1 VEQQSKSIPDDAFQ
15 AQMLAGTSRTFALT
29 IPQLPPG
36 LSRVVANAYLLC
48 RIVDTVEDEPALSA
62 ELKRRFCAM
71 FVDAVAGTETA
82 ERFSAELSPLL
93 SSETIPA
100 VHRLIKETPRV
111 IAITHGFTPAQQD
124 ALRDC
129 VRVMGQGM
137 AQFQDGQPGRGL
149 RDLPELDRYC
159 YHVAGVVGEM
169 LTRLFCE
176 HSSEIARHKTAL
188 MQLAV
193 RFGQGLQMTNILK
206 DVWDDLER
214 GACWLPRDVFAQ
226 TGFDLGELAPGRH
239 SEGFGRGMQ
248 RLVGIARGHLEAA
261 VRYTLLIP
269 ARETGIRNF
278 CLWAI
283 GMAVL
288 TLRNI
293 HRRIDFQA
301 GDEVKISRRSVK
313 ATVLTSRLSAG
324 WDPAVKLL
332 FRIGA
337 RGLPSSPAPGAH

>member
-1 VEQQSKSIPDDAFQ
+1 
-15 AQMLAGTSRTFALT
+15 M
-29 IPQLPPG
+29 
-36 LSRVVANAYLLC
+36 
-48 RIVDTVEDEPALSA
+48 
-62 ELKRRFCAM
+62 
-71 FVDAVAGTETA
+71 A

-93 SSETIPA
+93 SDETIPA

-137 AQFQDGQPGRGL
+137 AQFQDGRPGRGL

-226 TGFDLGELAPGRH
+226 TGFDLDELAPGH
-239 SEGFGRGMQ
+239 YTESFGRGMQ

-293 HRRIDFQA
+293 HRRIDFQT

-313 ATVLTSRLSAG
+313 ATVLTSRLTAG

-337 RGLPSSPAPGAH
+337 RGLPSSSTSGAH